1 MVGVKLKPKTPKQ
14 HVLSQNHSTKTNVQS
29 TDTTPN
35 KMEQNTSLP
44 LNTKPYKQ
52 KGLSHDSRD
61 QNRFQSNT

>member
-1 MVGVKLKPKTPKQ
+1 MVGVKLKPKTHKQ

-52 KGLSHDSRD
+52 KGLCHDSRD
-61 QNRFQSNT
+61 QNRFQSNR